1 MTTRLTALAATHMGR
16 NRCAALVFACALLL
30 VAPAGAS
37 AKVYLELPGAQGEST
52 TPGFEKHIELNSF
65 QLGLSNPVQMG
76 TEKVRGKASFSEIV
90 VTKKLDKSSPT
101 LMLRT
106 ADMTAFPFARVRV
119 TRSSAT
125 GESAVVRYCFTNVQ
139 VTSFSVS
146 TSGDL
151 PAESISLSYG
161 TIVQSYTQ
169 QAAPGVKEDVFTSGW
184 DVIGNLQF
192 GDACK

>member
-1 MTTRLTALAATHMGR
+1 MTTRPTAPAVAHTRR
-16 NRCAALVFACALLL
+16 NRVAALVFACVLLL

-37 AKVYLELPGAQGEST
+37 AKVFLELPGVPGEST
-52 TPGFEKHIELNSF
+52 VPGFEKQIELNSF
-65 QLGLSNPVQMG
+65 QLGLSNPIQMG
-76 TEKVRGKASFSEIV
+76 TERVKGKPTFSEII
-90 VTKKLDKSSPT
+90 VTKKTDKSSPT

-106 ADMTAFPFARVRV
+106 ADMTSFPFARVRV

-139 VTSFSVS
+139 VTSFSQA
-146 TSGDL
+146 THGDF
-151 PAESISLSYG
+151 PSESISLSYG

-169 QAAPGVKEDVFTSGW
+169 QAADGVKEQVFSSGW

>member
-1 MTTRLTALAATHMGR
+1 
-16 NRCAALVFACALLL
+16 
-30 VAPAGAS
+30 
-37 AKVYLELPGAQGEST
+37 
-52 TPGFEKHIELNSF
+52 
-65 QLGLSNPVQMG
+65 
-76 TEKVRGKASFSEIV
+76 
-90 VTKKLDKSSPT
+90 
-101 LMLRT
+101 
-106 ADMTAFPFARVRV
+106 MTAFPFARVRV

-139 VTSFSVS
+139 VTSFSLS